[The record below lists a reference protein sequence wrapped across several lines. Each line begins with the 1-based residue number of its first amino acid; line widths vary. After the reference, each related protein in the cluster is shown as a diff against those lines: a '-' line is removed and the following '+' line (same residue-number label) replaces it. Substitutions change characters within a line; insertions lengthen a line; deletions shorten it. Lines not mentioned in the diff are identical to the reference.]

1 MASFAKDPNKV
12 KIPKE
17 LHPEWEKLISKML
30 THSINKRP
38 TFKEMKEIFSKVEQ
52 DLRNELIAKYGYEA
66 PGVEEF
72 ENELRLTKSISPYQ
86 SNNKGKNKNNLADM
100 AEKLKEERSFTNL
113 NNMRKWLHFA
123 RQKAEVMVKLIK

>member
-1 MASFAKDPNKV
+1 MLTGKEMFEHVKKKAELLREVASFAKDPNKV

-66 PGVEEF
+66 PGVE
-72 ENELRLTKSISPYQ
+72 
-86 SNNKGKNKNNLADM
+86 
-100 AEKLKEERSFTNL
+100 
-113 NNMRKWLHFA
+113 
-123 RQKAEVMVKLIK
+123 